1 MRLHPRRH
9 KAIRSSI
16 DAAVRAR
23 EDAND
28 QLTNVKDMITVQRE
42 RARAE
47 QVSIIAALK
56 KMRETNNLARLILDT
71 VERDVTDAP
80 DQS

>member
-28 QLTNVKDMITVQRE
+28 QLTKASDMIAVQRE